1 MPPSTPV
8 ATFLKGTIRSNH
20 LSLASS
26 SKKNTR
32 EKANKIRSIRSS
44 LFNCFLILTF
54 TDNLQDLR
62 FEQSSSKTMNGFMS
76 RINYSKVDFLTQ
88 KNCIHVRMI
97 LNYLLVKT
105 RREFCKFA
113 DFFQSFVQFLRYT

>member
-26 SKKNTR
+26 SKENTR

-76 RINYSKVDFLTQ
+76 RINCSKIDFLTQ

-97 LNYLLVKT
+97 LNYLLVKI

-113 DFFQSFVQFLRYT
+113 DFFQSFVQFLRST